1 MRHSTFLIRTIDCW
15 GLIYNTATPICQVD
29 NAGTDAGVLTANPSI
44 NWKGAPFAPRP
55 LGQLQIATPWPLHRI
70 SWISQA
76 TCRNLTPTL
85 VLRLPDARCNLC
97 VAIHTTPSTFPIF
110 THRTNPIRSTS
121 SLTTPT
127 TPSSSHVTDD
137 DVYAPVDCLEV
148 GNTCRHRSMRSRDEP
163 SPLTTRITQETFF
176 DGHPGRTRI

>member
-15 GLIYNTATPICQVD
+15 GLIYNTATPICQVG

-76 TCRNLTPTL
+76 TCRNLMPTL
-85 VLRLPDARCNLC
+85 VLRLPAARCSLPINPHDTEDLPRYLP
-97 VAIHTTPSTFPIF
+97 AGLTQYKARPLQPHEQPAPRPASPMTMST
-110 THRTNPIRSTS
+110 RLSSACRSARLVDTS
-121 SLTTPT
+121 SC
-127 TPSSSHVTDD
+127 
-137 DVYAPVDCLEV
+137 AV
-148 GNTCRHRSMRSRDEP
+148 GTNHLRS
-163 SPLTTRITQETFF
+163 LIRIT
-176 DGHPGRTRI
+176 